1 MSLSLNF
8 FQFFAHPVINNLM
21 TEKWH
26 GELGSMKRHS
36 WLTMERWAWGF
47 LNVWCF
53 FDLVLFPL
61 LFVLFGAYHFVRKK
75 IRNRGGDITILI
87 QQFGSDLWESGHH
100 HHNVPGYSMTQK
112 KQSRPTANQY
122 PWPFFS
128 ILVLLHSR
136 IFIFSAVGPSALAL
150 QE

>member
-53 FDLVLFPL
+53 FDLVLFPF

-87 QQFGSDLWESGHH
+87 QQFVSDLWESGHH
-100 HHNVPGYSMTQK
+100 HHNVPSYSMTQK
-112 KQSRPTANQY
+112 RQSRPTAN
-122 PWPFFS
+122 
-128 ILVLLHSR
+128 
-136 IFIFSAVGPSALAL
+136 
-150 QE
+150 